1 MSIYSK
7 HDLNST
13 FVPDCE
19 AAQPK
24 ILIKQAGLTVLYL
37 NLPPGQGMAVHDH
50 PGCHVTLQG
59 MVGAAT
65 VRFAN
70 ESQQVGAGE
79 IICFSGDQKV
89 EPRND
94 SSEPAAVLISLIA
107 ASPATADLS

>member
-13 FVPDCE
+13 FVPDSE
-19 AAQPK
+19 AVQPQ
-24 ILIKQAGLTVLYL
+24 ILIKQPGLTVLYL

-65 VRFAN
+65 VRFPS
-70 ESQQVGAGE
+70 ESQQVRAGE
-79 IICFSGDQKV
+79 IISFSGDQEV

-94 SSEPAAVLISLIA
+94 SSEPAAVLISLV
-107 ASPATADLS
+107 TAPVEAVPS